1 MKNDFNLKSISNML
15 GHATEIIS
23 ADVYG
28 DTQEIIEDCLD
39 AIEPFIEEVMPEEV
53 DVDIYDYTNFCIPI
67 FCWFKIEQMYA

>member
-39 AIEPFIEEVMPEEV
+39 VIEPFIEEVMPEEV
-53 DVDIYDYTNFCIPI
+53 DVDIYDYTDLDVMEAVCVEI
-67 FCWFKIEQMYA
+67 FAEVA